1 MNSYS
6 SSNTVS
12 NDLMKTGKQ
21 KMKFLKRA
29 GLVVLMLGAWLGAE
43 AQADT
48 PKVINFGIAAVG
60 VGGRPFVGGSSV
72 SVVQF
77 QSLLKEE
84 FKKDGTEVK
93 WHFFK
98 NAGPGVNEAYSNNL
112 LDFAWQGDLAQLIG
126 RASGLKIKYLLTSY
140 RRGYFYL
147 AAAKDS
153 TANSLKDIKGRKV
166 SLHKGTCTQLSVAR
180 LLADNGLSE
189 KELKSFNMDG
199 LTAVSA
205 LAKGDLELS
214 FGAINLYA
222 VRDQGLAKFIYSGA
236 QDDGKYGCA
245 AGVTVTEEFAGKYP
259 EITQRV
265 VNAILKGSRW
275 AADESNRQ
283 ALFEIWEKG
292 GIPKQYY
299 QEEWKTQDLKRKTSP
314 LVDDYIINS
323 YKRSYEDAKKFG
335 LLRGTIDFNQFFDPS
350 YLEKGLEALQLKD
363 YWKPE
368 NANGEVI

>member
-1 MNSYS
+1 
-6 SSNTVS
+6 
-12 NDLMKTGKQ
+12 
-21 KMKFLKRA
+21 MKFLKWA
-29 GLVVLMLGAWLGAE
+29 GLVVLMLGAWLGRDAL
-43 AQADT
+43 ADT

-77 QSLLKEE
+77 QSLLEEE
-84 FKKDGTEVK
+84 FKKDGIEVK

-98 NAGPGVNEAYSNNL
+98 NAGPGVNEAYSNHA

-126 RASGLKIKYLLTSY
+126 RASGLKIKYILSSY

-147 AAAKDS
+147 AAAKGS
-153 TANSLKDIKGRKV
+153 TANSIKDIKGRKV
-166 SLHKGTCTQLSVAR
+166 SLHKGTCTQLSIAR

-189 KELKSFNMDG
+189 RELKSFNMDA
-199 LTAVSA
+199 LTALSA
-205 LAKGDLELS
+205 LAKGDLELT

-222 VRDQGLAKFIYSGA
+222 LRDQGLAKIIYSGA

-245 AGVTVTEEFAGKYP
+245 AGVTVTEDFANTYP

-265 VNAILKGSRW
+265 VNAIIKGSRW
-275 AADESNRQ
+275 ASDEANRQ
-283 ALFEIWEKG
+283 ALFEIWGKS
-292 GIPKQYY
+292 GIPKEYY

-314 LVDDYIINS
+314 LVDDYIVNS
-323 YKRSYEDAKKFG
+323 YQRSYEDAKKFG
-335 LLRGTIDFNQFFDPS
+335 LLRGTIDFNQFFDRS
-350 YLEKGLEALQLKD
+350 YLERGLEQLHLKD

-368 NANGEVI
+368 NAKGEVI

>member
-1 MNSYS
+1 MRKT
-6 SSNTVS
+6 SNGMSRLGWAGKMVLAL
-12 NDLMKTGKQ
+12 LM
-21 KMKFLKRA
+21 A
-29 GLVVLMLGAWLGAE
+29 GVLLGAE
-43 AQADT
+43 AQAET

-77 QSLLKEE
+77 QSLLEEE
-84 FKKDGTEVK
+84 FKKDGIEIK

-98 NAGPGVNEAYSNNL
+98 NAGPGVNEAYSNQA

-126 RASGLKIKYLLTSY
+126 RASGLKIKYILSSY

-153 TANSLKDIKGRKV
+153 TANSIKDIKGRKV
-166 SLHKGTCTQLSVAR
+166 SLHKGTCTQLSIAR

-205 LAKGDLELS
+205 LAKGDLELT

-222 VRDQGLAKFIYSGA
+222 LRDQGLAKFIYSGA

-245 AGVTVTEEFAGKYP
+245 AGVTVTEAFANQYP
-259 EITQRV
+259 DITQRV

-275 AADESNRQ
+275 TAEEANRQ
-283 ALFEIWEKG
+283 ALFEIWGKS
-292 GIPKQYY
+292 GIPKEYY

-314 LVDDYIINS
+314 LLDEYIVNS
-323 YKRSYEDAKKFG
+323 YRRSYEDAKKFG
-335 LLRGTIDFNQFFDPS
+335 LLRGTVDFNQFFDRS
-350 YLEKGLEALQLKD
+350 YLEKGLEELQLKD